1 MMHDYLFLFHVQY
14 AVKKLQ
20 QRFQQDKIPSE
31 IIDVPRKLS
40 SECELGILA
49 HFINEKSHESYV
61 DSNIRA
67 IYKVE
72 NKNFTVIWQDKS

>member
-20 QRFQQDKIPSE
+20 QKFQQDKISSE
-31 IIDVPRKLS
+31 IIDAPRKLS

-49 HFINEKSHESYV
+49 HFIDDKKYGNYV
-61 DSNIRA
+61 NSNIRA

-72 NKNFTVIWQDKS
+72 DKNFTCIWQDKS